1 MNSDTP
7 PATSPATSLDKALA
21 ILDALGRL
29 GRGGIKALSEAT
41 SIPSPTVHRLLGVLG
56 KSGYVRQDPDSR
68 QYHLSLKLLELG
80 AKVRTGLDLTAAA
93 RPFMREL
100 AESTRETVNLVV
112 FDASEAVYVEQESG
126 ARSML
131 RMFTRV
137 GARVAL
143 YCSGVGKAFLAA
155 GSDEAARAYL
165 AGITPVRHTSR
176 TIADPGA
183 MLPELARIR
192 HQGYAVDDE
201 EMEEGVRCVAALILR
216 AGGEPAGAV
225 SLSGPSARL
234 TPERLP
240 ELGLTLA
247 RAAQAISQELGWRP
261 LANFSGAVASAGPHP
276 EEKRRHP

>member
-1 MNSDTP
+1 MQPDTHAP
-7 PATSPATSLDKALA
+7 TSLDKALA
-21 ILDALGRL
+21 LLDGLGRL
-29 GRGGIKALSEAT
+29 GRAGIKALSEET
-41 SIPSPTVHRLLGVLG
+41 SIPAPTVHRLLGVLG
-56 KSGYVRQDPDSR
+56 RSGYVRQDPDSR

-80 AKVRTGLDLTAAA
+80 AKVRTGLDLAAAA
-93 RPFMREL
+93 RPLMREL

-112 FDASEAVYVEQESG
+112 FDNQEAVYVEQESG

-155 GSDEAARAYL
+155 GSDEAALDYL
-165 AGITPVRHTSR
+165 AGVEAVRHTPR
-176 TIADPGA
+176 TIVAPEALLD
-183 MLPELARIR
+183 ELARIR
-192 HQGYAVDDE
+192 RHGYAVDDE

-216 AGGEPAGAV
+216 ASGEPAGAM

-247 RAAQAISQELGWRP
+247 RAAEAISAELGWRP
-261 LANFSGAVASAGPHP
+261 RTNIPGAP
-276 EEKRRHP
+276 